1 MILLNQR
8 KTVHFVGI
16 GGVGMSGLAEFLYAA
31 GYAVSGSDRQSSAIT
46 KRLESLGIKIQYDH
60 SPLLVR
66 AAHLVVYSSAIKD
79 DNAEREYAQ
88 DNKIPVMRRA
98 EMLGE
103 LMRMK
108 FSIAVAG
115 THGKTTTTSLIGQ
128 IFSDAGWTPTV
139 IVGGILRRYDTNAI
153 AGKGDILVAEA
164 DEFDRS
170 FLKMYPSIAVVTNIE
185 EDHLDCYSG
194 IEDIKA
200 AFLQFA
206 NLVPFY
212 GALVA
217 CADDSHVRELL
228 AGYAKPAV
236 TYGVAQEADYTARDI
251 SFTGGKTAFSVYKKA
266 QKQGSIELT
275 IPGLHNVKNA
285 LAACAVA
292 TELGVDFA
300 TTAKSLLGFGGIK
313 RRFEIIGQKAGV
325 TVIDDYAHHPSEIA
339 ATLSAA
345 RSAGYRRVVAV
356 FQPHLY
362 TRTRDFLDG
371 FAQALCAADEFAVT
385 AIYKSREEPIAG
397 VNSLAIVE
405 KAEKLGHKHARYI
418 ENKADIAGV
427 LAPLLR
433 SGDAVVVMG
442 AGDIN
447 EICRDLLA
455 EIPDA

>member
-1 MILLNQR
+1 MLLNQR
-8 KTVHFVGI
+8 KTVHFIGI
-16 GGVGMSGLAEFLYAA
+16 GGVGMSGLAEFLRTA
-31 GYAVSGSDRQSSAIT
+31 GYTVTGSDRQSSAIT
-46 KRLESLGIKIQYDH
+46 KRLESLGITIQYGH
-60 SPLLVR
+60 APNLVR
-66 AAHLVVYSSAIKD
+66 DAHLVVYSSAIKEE
-79 DNAEREYAQ
+79 NPERAYAR

-128 IFSDAGWTPTV
+128 IFNDAGMTPTV
-139 IVGGILRRYDTNAI
+139 IVGGILRRYDTNALV
-153 AGKGDILVAEA
+153 GKGDILVAEA

-170 FLKMYPSIAVVTNIE
+170 FLKMFPSVAVVTNIE
-185 EDHLDCYSG
+185 ADHLDCYSG
-194 IEDIKA
+194 IDDIKA

-217 CADDSHVRELL
+217 CADEPGVRELL
-228 AGYAKPAV
+228 AGYAKTAI
-236 TYGVAQEADYTARDI
+236 TYGVSREADYSGRDI
-251 SFTGGKTAFSVYKKA
+251 RFTGGKTAFTVHKKA
-266 QKQGSIELT
+266 QKLGVLELT

-292 TELGVDFA
+292 TELGVDFGKIA
-300 TTAKSLLGFGGIK
+300 RSLAGFGGIK
-313 RRFEIIGQKAGV
+313 RRFEIVGQKAGV

-339 ATLSAA
+339 ATIAAA

-371 FAQALCAADEFAVT
+371 FAQALCAADELVVT
-385 AIYKSREEPIAG
+385 AIYQSREEPIAG

-405 KAEKLGHKHARYI
+405 KAKKLGHAHARYI
-418 ENKADIAGV
+418 EKKADIAAQ
-427 LAPLLR
+427 LAPECR
-433 SGDAVVVMG
+433 AGDAVVVMG

-447 EICRDLLA
+447 KICKDILSGIRDA
-455 EIPDA
+455 

>member
-8 KTVHFVGI
+8 NIVHFIGI

-31 GYAVSGSDRQSSAIT
+31 GYAVSGSDRLSSAIT
-46 KRLESLGIKIQYDH
+46 RRLESLGIKIQYDH

-66 AAHLVVYSSAIKD
+66 VANLVVYSSAIRD
-79 DNAEREYAQ
+79 DNAEREYAR
-88 DNKIPVMRRA
+88 DNKIPMMRRA

-128 IFSDAGWTPTV
+128 ILSDAGWTPTV
-139 IVGGILRRYDTNAI
+139 IVGGILRRYDTNTI

-194 IEDIKA
+194 IEDIEA

-217 CADDSHVRELL
+217 CADDPRVRELL
-228 AGYAKPAV
+228 AGYEKPVV
-236 TYGVAQEADYTARDI
+236 TYGVAQDADYMARNI
-251 SFTGGKTAFSVYKKA
+251 TFTGGKTVFSVYKKA
-266 QKQGSIELT
+266 MKLGVLELT

-285 LAACAVA
+285 LAACAAA
-292 TELGVDFA
+292 TELGVDFGA
-300 TTAKSLLGFGGIK
+300 IAKSLLGFGGIK

-345 RSAGYRRVVAV
+345 KSAGYKRVVAV

-371 FAQALCAADEFAVT
+371 FAQALCAADEFTVT
-385 AIYKSREEPIAG
+385 AIYKSREEPIVG

-418 ENKADIAGV
+418 ENKADIACAI
-427 LAPLLR
+427 APLFR
-433 SGDAVVVMG
+433 AGDAVVVMG

-447 EICRDLLA
+447 EICGEILTEIRDA
-455 EIPDA
+455 

>member
-115 THGKTTTTSLIGQ
+115 THGKTTTTSLICQ

-292 TELGVDFA
+292 TEIGVDFA
-300 TTAKSLLGFGGIK
+300 TIARSLLGFGGIK

-325 TVIDDYAHHPSEIA
+325 TVIDDYAHHPSEIT

-345 RSAGYRRVVAV
+345 RSAGYKRVVAV

-371 FAQALCAADEFAVT
+371 FAQALCAADEFVVT

-405 KAEKLGHKHARYI
+405 KAKKLGHKHARYI
-418 ENKADIAGV
+418 EKKTDIAAA

-433 SGDAVVVMG
+433 AGDAVVVMG

-447 EICRDLLA
+447 EICKDLLVG
-455 EIPDA
+455 IRDA

>member
-8 KTVHFVGI
+8 KTVHFIGI
-16 GGVGMSGLAEFLYAA
+16 GGVGMSGLAEFLHAA
-31 GYAVSGSDRQSSAIT
+31 GYTVSGSDRQSSAIT
-46 KRLESLGIKIQYDH
+46 KRLESLGMKIQHDH
-60 SPLLVR
+60 NPMLVR
-66 AAHLVVYSSAIKD
+66 DAHLVVYSSAIKD
-79 DNAEREYAQ
+79 DNPERTYAR

-139 IVGGILRRYDTNAI
+139 IVGGILRRYNTNAI

-164 DEFDRS
+164 DEYDRS
-170 FLKMYPSIAVVTNIE
+170 FLKMYPSLAVVTNIE

-200 AFLQFA
+200 AFMQFA

-217 CADDSHVRELL
+217 CSDEPHVRELL

-251 SFTGGKTAFSVYKKA
+251 SFTGGKTAFSVYKKT
-266 QKQGSIELT
+266 QKIGALELT

-300 TTAKSLLGFGGIK
+300 AIAKSLLGFGGIK

-345 RSAGYRRVVAV
+345 RSAGYRRVMAV

-362 TRTRDFLDG
+362 TRTRDFLDT
-371 FAQALCAADEFAVT
+371 FAQALCAADEFVVT

-405 KAEKLGHKHARYI
+405 KAKKLGHAHALYI
-418 ENKADIAGV
+418 EKKADIAGTF
-427 LAPLLR
+427 APLCR
-433 SGDAVVVMG
+433 AGDAVVVMG

-447 EICRDLLA
+447 EICKDLLA
-455 EIPDA
+455 GIRDA